1 MTAAEI
7 RPRGETLIRFAAAQA
22 RTAAGSTG
30 VGVLVAG
37 AVERLAPVGVVLA
50 AFRALRP
57 LTRRPARMK
66 GAKVLRSL
74 LACLVLRSIWYV
86 TPSSEKVTV
95 SLALVPSMSS
105 CRVVRTFWAP
115 SDPSFF
121 NQPRVGT
128 LSSDAG
134 GS

>member
-1 MTAAEI
+1 M
-7 RPRGETLIRFAAAQA
+7 IRFAAAQA

-30 VGVLVAG
+30 VGVLVTG
-37 AVERLAPVGVVLA
+37 ALPRPVPVGVAPA
-50 AFRALRP
+50 AVRALRP
-57 LTRRPARMK
+57 LIRRPALMK

-105 CRVVRTFWAP
+105 CRVIRTFWATF
-115 SDPSFF
+115 DPSFF
-121 NQPRVGT
+121 NEPRVGT
-128 LSSDAG
+128 LSSEEAG
-134 GS
+134 F